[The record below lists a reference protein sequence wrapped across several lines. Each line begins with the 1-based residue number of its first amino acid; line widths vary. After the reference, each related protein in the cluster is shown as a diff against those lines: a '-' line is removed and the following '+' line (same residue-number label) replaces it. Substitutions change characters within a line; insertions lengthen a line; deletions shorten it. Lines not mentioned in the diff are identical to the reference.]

1 VGRDSEF
8 AALMAAVAGVGPAG
22 RLLVIEGEPGIGKTR
37 LADEFVRR
45 LGPDARVLIGRCLSF
60 GEGITYWPI
69 AEAVRAVAGIADDTD
84 VEDARRALL
93 ALVPDSSDR
102 ARIVDGLADILG
114 LGSTQLAEGEAF
126 WSVRR
131 LLEELAGDATTV
143 LLVEDVHWAEPTLLD
158 LLDGLVDWMRDSPLL
173 VVCTARPDIYERR
186 EGWGGRP
193 GATTLSLRPLARA
206 DVDRL
211 IENLINHPTLDDEAK
226 QRIAAAAEGNPLFV
240 NEMLRLGTWCSP
252 ASIPRDIRAVLEQRV
267 GRLAARAVRMAGQH
281 EPRCYA

>member
-1 VGRDSEF
+1 MR
-8 AALMAAVAGVGPAG
+8 
-22 RLLVIEGEPGIGKTR
+22 
-37 LADEFVRR
+37 
-45 LGPDARVLIGRCLSF
+45 
-60 GEGITYWPI
+60 
-69 AEAVRAVAGIADDTD
+69 AEAGIADDAD
-84 VEDARRALL
+84 AEAARRALL
-93 ALVPDSSDR
+93 ALLPDSNDR

-114 LGSTQLAEGEAF
+114 IGHTQLAEGEAF

-131 LLEELAGDATTV
+131 LLEELAGNATTV

-211 IENLINHPTLDDEAK
+211 IENLINHPTLDDDAK
-226 QRIAAAAEGNPLFV
+226 QRIDGGGRGQPAVRRAAARDDDRRGA
-240 NEMLRLGTWCSP
+240 
-252 ASIPRDIRAVLEQRV
+252 AAPRRNHMDV
-267 GRLAARAVRMAGQH
+267 GRRISAVSRCR
-281 EPRCYA
+281 PRCTPCLPPGSTVSRPISAPCLASRP